1 LQLTSLKLLQTT
13 ANSGNATSGAL
24 QVAGGAG
31 IAGNLWIGSS
41 LTTTGTASFT
51 DLATFNNGIT
61 ISGNA
66 TSDTEYFRI
75 TNSTD
80 TKFLVDSSSGD
91 TTISGTLSAGN
102 TTLSALSATT
112 GSFSGNVA
120 VATNKFTVAAATG
133 NTLIAGT
140 LGVTGNTTLSS
151 VNTTGDLSVATN
163 KFTVASAT
171 GNTVVAGTLS
181 ATGNFAVAT
190 NKFTVAASSGNTAI
204 AGTLSVDG
212 QTDFTGNFA
221 IATNKFTVASATGNT
236 VIAGTLNVTG
246 ATTFGDAVAMGG
258 YKITGLADPTL
269 AQDAAT
275 KNYVDTMAQ
284 GLHIHATVD
293 FVTSVDVGAASY
305 TPGAATA
312 PNLGDTGPGSYLTFA
327 TAPTFSYSWAGGSEV
342 ATYTS
347 HSNCRV
353 LVIGQTDAKQ
363 NGIYVWATA
372 TTFVRAI
379 DAEASYA
386 VNGLAA
392 TLSTSSAVVTLTT
405 GNTSLLSAGMP
416 VFKVGGTGILGSNA
430 RILSINS
437 STQITLN
444 VNHATAGAINLAVGY
459 GDFGGGDYIYVS
471 DSGYGY
477 VQTTEGVIFGSS
489 NITFTQFAGQGS
501 WQAGA
506 GLSLTGNTF
515 SVNLA
520 TDSGLNTT
528 NGLAID
534 PSFAGYGT
542 HITNGKIY
550 VDGTANRISVGATSI
565 DIASTYVGQTSITT
579 LGTVGTGTWNGTAI
593 SATYG
598 GTGITS
604 YAAGDILYASAT
616 NTLSK
621 LAKATDGQVLML
633 NSGLP
638 TWSDIDG
645 GTF

>member
-1 LQLTSLKLLQTT
+1 
-13 ANSGNATSGAL
+13 
-24 QVAGGAG
+24 
-31 IAGNLWIGSS
+31 
-41 LTTTGTASFT
+41 
-51 DLATFNNGIT
+51 
-61 ISGNA
+61 
-66 TSDTEYFRI
+66 
-75 TNSTD
+75 
-80 TKFLVDSSSGD
+80 
-91 TTISGTLSAGN
+91 
-102 TTLSALSATT
+102 
-112 GSFSGNVA
+112 
-120 VATNKFTVAAATG
+120 
-133 NTLIAGT
+133 
-140 LGVTGNTTLSS
+140 
-151 VNTTGDLSVATN
+151 
-163 KFTVASAT
+163 
-171 GNTVVAGTLS
+171 
-181 ATGNFAVAT
+181 
-190 NKFTVAASSGNTAI
+190 
-204 AGTLSVDG
+204 
-212 QTDFTGNFA
+212 
-221 IATNKFTVASATGNT
+221 
-236 VIAGTLNVTG
+236 
-246 ATTFGDAVAMGG
+246 MGG

-506 GLSLTGNTF
+506 GLTLTGNSF
-515 SVNLA
+515 SVNTANGITISGGNVQLA
-520 TDSGLNTT
+520 SSVAG
-528 NGLAID
+528 NGLSYA
-534 PSFAGYGT
+534 SGVLTVG
-542 HITNGKIY
+542 
-550 VDGTANRISVGATSI
+550 GTANRITSSGTSI

-633 NSGLP
+633 SGGLP